1 MTQQQN
7 PRKTIVIFLLI
18 TFAISAIFYAFIIH
32 TGKIMGGRGTF
43 VTGMMWSPAL
53 GAFLTSLIIKRPISA
68 MAWKWGASSYQLWSY
83 LVPLFYSLAAYLIIW
98 TVGWGKFYDHEFVR
112 EIAES
117 FGLEKLPQGFVIA
130 LYILLTASISMV
142 RSMSTALGEEIGW
155 RGFLAPEM
163 YKLLGY
169 TKTAFI
175 VGCIWALWHLPI
187 LLFADYNSGTPA
199 WYGFSCFSILV
210 ISGSF
215 IFTWFRL
222 KSGSLWTAVILHASH
237 NLFIQAIFTPLT
249 LTSEKTKYFY
259 DEFGIV
265 IPILS
270 LLVAI
275 YLWTR
280 RGELPAPK

>member
-7 PRKTIVIFLLI
+7 PRKTIVLFLLI
-18 TFAISAIFYAFIIH
+18 TFAISSIFYAFIIH
-32 TGKIMGGRGTF
+32 TGKIMGGRGAF

-53 GAFLTSLIIKRPISA
+53 SAFLTSLIIKRPIRD
-68 MAWKWGASSYQLWSY
+68 MAWKWGEALYQWWSY
-83 LVPLFYSLAAYLIIW
+83 LVPLLYSLAGYLIIW
-98 TVGWGKFYDHEFVR
+98 TVGWGKFYDPEFVSGV
-112 EIAES
+112 AES
-117 FGLEKLPQGFVIA
+117 FGLEKLPKGFVIA

-142 RSMSTALGEEIGW
+142 RSVSSALGEEIGW
-155 RGFLAPEM
+155 RGLLAPEM
-163 YKLLGY
+163 YKVMGY
-169 TKTAFI
+169 TKTCFI
-175 VGCIWALWHLPI
+175 TGCIWALWHLPI

-199 WYGFSCFSILV
+199 WYGFSCFSLLV

-249 LTSEKTKYFY
+249 LTSDKTKYFY

-270 LLVAI
+270 VLVAI
-275 YLWTR
+275 YLWNR

>member
-18 TFAISAIFYAFIIH
+18 TLAISSIFYAFIIH
-32 TGKIMGGRGTF
+32 TGKIMGGRGVF

-53 GAFLTSLIIKRPISA
+53 SSFLTSWIIKRPISA
-68 MAWKWGASSYQLWSY
+68 MAWKWGESRYQLWSY
-83 LVPLFYSLAAYLIIW
+83 LVPLLYSLAGYLIIW
-98 TVGWGKFYDHEFVR
+98 TVGWGKFYDPEFVGGV
-112 EIAES
+112 AES
-117 FGLEKLPQGFVIA
+117 FGLEKLPKGIVIA
-130 LYILLTASISMV
+130 LYILLMAGFGMV
-142 RSMSTALGEEIGW
+142 RSVSSALGEEIGW
-155 RGFLAPEM
+155 RGFLVPEM
-163 YKLLGY
+163 YKVMGY
-169 TKTAFI
+169 TKTCLI
-175 VGCIWALWHLPI
+175 TGCIWALWHLPI

-199 WYGFSCFSILV
+199 WYGFSCFSMLV

-215 IFTWFRL
+215 IYAWFRL
-222 KSGSLWTAVILHASH
+222 KSGSLWTAVLLHASH

-249 LTSEKTKYFY
+249 LTSDKTKYYY

-270 LLVAI
+270 VLVAI
-275 YLWTR
+275 YLWNR

>member
-18 TFAISAIFYAFIIH
+18 TFAISSFFYAFIIH
-32 TGKIMGGRGTF
+32 TGKIMGGRGVF

-53 GAFLTSLIIKRPISA
+53 SAFLTSLIIKRPISA
-68 MAWKWGASSYQLWSY
+68 MPWKWGEARYQLWSY
-83 LVPLFYSLAAYLIIW
+83 LVPLLYSLAGYLIIW
-98 TVGWGKFYDHEFVR
+98 TVGWGKFYDPAFVGGV
-112 EIAES
+112 AES
-117 FGLEKLPQGFVIA
+117 FGLEKLPKGFVIA

-142 RSMSTALGEEIGW
+142 RSVSSALGEEIGW
-155 RGFLAPEM
+155 RGFLVPEM
-163 YKLLGY
+163 YKVMGY
-169 TKTAFI
+169 TKTCLI
-175 VGCIWALWHLPI
+175 TGCIWALWHLPI

-199 WYGFSCFSILV
+199 WYGFSCFSMLV

-215 IFTWFRL
+215 IFTWFSL
-222 KSGSLWTAVILHASH
+222 KSGSLWTAVLLHASH

-249 LTSEKTKYFY
+249 LTSDKTKYYY

-270 LLVAI
+270 VLVAI
-275 YLWTR
+275 YLWNR

>member
-1 MTQQQN
+1 MTQQN
-7 PRKTIVIFLLI
+7 PRKAIVLFLLI

-32 TGKIMGGRGTF
+32 TGKIMGGRGAF
-43 VTGMMWSPAL
+43 VIGMMWSPAL
-53 GAFLTSLIIKRPISA
+53 AAFLTSLIIKRPIRA
-68 MAWKWGASSYQLWSY
+68 MAWKWGEGRYQLWSY
-83 LVPLFYSLAAYLIIW
+83 LVPFLYSFAAYLIIW
-98 TVGWGKFYDHEFVR
+98 TVGWGKFYDPEFVGGV
-112 EIAES
+112 AES
-117 FGLEKLPQGFVIA
+117 FGLEKLPKGIVIA
-130 LYILLTASISMV
+130 LYIFLTATYGMV

-163 YKLLGY
+163 YRILGY

-175 VGCIWALWHLPI
+175 TGCIWALWHLPI

-222 KSGSLWTAVILHASH
+222 RSGSLWSAVILHASH

>member
-18 TFAISAIFYAFIIH
+18 TLAISSIFYAFIIH
-32 TGKIMGGRGTF
+32 TGKIMGGRGVF

-53 GAFLTSLIIKRPISA
+53 SAFLTSWIIKRPISA
-68 MAWKWGASSYQLWSY
+68 MAWKWGEARYQLWSY
-83 LVPLFYSLAAYLIIW
+83 LVPLLYSLAGYLIIW
-98 TVGWGKFYDHEFVR
+98 TVGWGKFYDPEFVGGV
-112 EIAES
+112 AES
-117 FGLEKLPQGFVIA
+117 FGLEKLPKGIVIA
-130 LYILLTASISMV
+130 LYILLMAGFGMV
-142 RSMSTALGEEIGW
+142 RSVSSALGEEIGW
-155 RGFLAPEM
+155 RGFLVPEM
-163 YKLLGY
+163 YKVMGY
-169 TKTAFI
+169 TKTCLI
-175 VGCIWALWHLPI
+175 TGCIWALWHLPI

-199 WYGFSCFSILV
+199 WYGFSCFSMLV

-215 IFTWFRL
+215 IYAWFRL
-222 KSGSLWTAVILHASH
+222 KSGSLWTAVLLHASH

-249 LTSEKTKYFY
+249 LTSDKTKYYY

-270 LLVAI
+270 VLVAI
-275 YLWTR
+275 YLWNR